1 MCAERK
7 QQVGGRRVAPARLVR
22 ALDPEWRAEALQP
35 LGAASP
41 EGVVSSATPGVM
53 AAEGP
58 EGPHKGRV
66 GVVDGPR
73 SPQSQTPGAVW
84 HSASTGSR
92 HLGWLCS
99 LGLGL
104 FPAAVSWP

>member
-1 MCAERK
+1 MQSASSRSEDAAWP
-7 QQVGGRRVAPARLVR
+7 QPGWSVPSAPG
-22 ALDPEWRAEALQP
+22 WRAEALQL